1 VIAQLA
7 ATRVAPH
14 PPGFDPSVD
23 PKFTEMIHGYFPAVD
38 SAPPTMRVVPSRPQV
53 HVDAVV
59 VVVVVIVVV
68 VVVEVVVVVDV
79 VVVVV
84 VVVLVSSGQQ
94 GPVGCVGVMSKPNLA
109 RLLLL
114 QSLHVPCLGIGAT

>member
-1 VIAQLA
+1 MSRDMVLL
-7 ATRVAPH
+7 
-14 PPGFDPSVD
+14 
-23 PKFTEMIHGYFPAVD
+23 KNTELTMD
-38 SAPPTMRVVPSRPQV
+38 SSPPTMRVVPSRPQV

-84 VVVLVSSGQQ
+84 VLVSSGQQ

-109 RLLLL
+109 CIKSYPL
-114 QSLHVPCLGIGAT
+114 QISP